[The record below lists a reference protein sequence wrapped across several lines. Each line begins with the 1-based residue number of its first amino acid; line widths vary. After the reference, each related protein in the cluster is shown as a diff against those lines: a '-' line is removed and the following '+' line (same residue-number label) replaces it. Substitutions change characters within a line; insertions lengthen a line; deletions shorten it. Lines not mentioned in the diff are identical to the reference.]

1 MFQNDIIWLRDMGIL
16 NKFQLDTF
24 RPLLSFPEQRI
35 RTDNPLTMSQ
45 LGIVMIVLTGGL
57 VLSMS
62 VFCCEV
68 MLGKGRKLF
77 NQQQEES
84 SLSRQARQMTQDEV
98 ADQTMLSYGRSLED
112 YF

>member
-16 NKFQLDTF
+16 DKFQLDTF

-68 MLGKGRKLF
+68 MLGKGKKLLH
-77 NQQQEES
+77 QQPEES
-84 SLSRQARQMTQDEV
+84 PLSDRARQMTKGEV
-98 ADQTMLSYGRSLED
+98 ADQTMLYYGRSLED